1 MCILNNIINQL
12 HAKIKN
18 INSIYQYPNDP
29 NFHLLKIPAMD
40 WPTAKDG
47 NFFNIIRV
55 LAIRGA
61 ISLTALSNLHTD
73 GNHPYDSV
81 FQIFYRLL
89 NGSVNGS
96 NISLQQRGLIIKR
109 GRLYELSPFGVLYA
123 IHVFHMDKYYDKK
136 HQPTKTSNFS
146 YQKGIDGIFDII
158 KKHYDYFPLFFDNLD
173 YIKSSKELDVN
184 VFFDMINPNSIFC
197 NNSLYNFHTFAASDF
212 SSQLEELIPFIF
224 YYSSAMNNVSYTK
237 KPFKFMNPISGKLEE
252 ISDNMLEKMKGDV
265 KLYNEINSKL
275 F

>member
-1 MCILNNIINQL
+1 MCILSDIINQL
-12 HAKIKN
+12 HTKIKD
-18 INSIYQYPNDP
+18 IDSIYEYPNDP
-29 NFHLLKIPAMD
+29 NFHLLKIPVID
-40 WPTAKDG
+40 WPTAKDD

-81 FQIFYRLL
+81 FQTLYRLL
-89 NGSVNGS
+89 NGSASGS
-96 NISLQQRGLIIKR
+96 NISLQRRELVIKR

-123 IHVFHMDKYYDKK
+123 IHVFHMDKYYNKK
-136 HQPTKTSNFS
+136 HQSTDDFS
-146 YQKGIDGIFDII
+146 YQKDINGIFDII

-184 VFFDMINPNSIFC
+184 IFFNIINPNSTVD

-212 SSQLEELIPFIF
+212 SSQIEELIPFIF
-224 YYSSAMNNVSYTK
+224 YHSSAMNSILHSK
-237 KPFKFMNPISGKLEE
+237 RPFKFTDSISIELGE
-252 ISDNMLEKMKGDV
+252 ISKNMLEKMKGDV
-265 KLYNEINSKL
+265 KLYNEINSEL